1 MPTEWRLSI
10 LTSISN
16 IMSGAHAYSEQLKTV
31 GDAVQFAKDIIEN
44 NQADLFELAKDL
56 CEDINTGMIVTFD

>member
-1 MPTEWRLSI
+1 
-10 LTSISN
+10 
-16 IMSGAHAYSEQLKTV
+16 MSGAQAYSEQLKTV
-31 GDAVQFAKDIIEN
+31 GDAVQFAEDIIEN